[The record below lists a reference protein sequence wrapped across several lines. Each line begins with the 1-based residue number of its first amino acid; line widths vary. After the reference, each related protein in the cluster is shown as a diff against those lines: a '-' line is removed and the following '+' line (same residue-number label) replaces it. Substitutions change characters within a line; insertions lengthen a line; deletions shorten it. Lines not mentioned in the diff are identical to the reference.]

1 MGRISHWIIPFIT
14 LCLLVSVCR
23 AQTSP
28 VDSTDKVKNA
38 LINYY
43 KTYPREK
50 IFIHTN
56 AQVYTPG
63 QTIWYKVYSSAYGK
77 PSAISKIVY
86 VQLTD
91 SAGHII
97 TQNKLPLADG
107 FSHGNIDLSQKL
119 PSGWYQLRG
128 FTAWMMNFPTDNF
141 FSSKIYVGQVGDAVN
156 ATEPVEK
163 AQKYTIKFY
172 PEGGDLIDGNEGVIA
187 FKATGMNN
195 LPTSVYDTVIDD
207 TRQKIADITTIH
219 DGMGQF
225 SIAGNA
231 GRVYKAVVHFP
242 DSSIQTVTLPTFKS
256 EGVEMR
262 INNHGADNINMKL
275 SYTGSR
281 DKYSRLLLVAFQ
293 DNGVVVTYPIKLNHG
308 TNVFSIN
315 KKLFTTGIVRLSIFG
330 SNNVP
335 LAERIVFVNN
345 RDLADI
351 KLNANALSFG
361 AKGKNSIDI
370 QAVTADGT
378 AIQGNFSVSVRDYK
392 AAGEEEAFADNI
404 CSSFLVSS
412 ELRGSLYHPG
422 YYFQSN
428 ADSLQDQLD
437 LVMLTNGWRH
447 FSWDTLLNAKP
458 AKLQYAPERSQ
469 YIAGQIISKDKI
481 TGEKIKLIILNQDSS
496 KYIGLI
502 TPDSLGRFI
511 LRDYEHAGVSQLYV
525 EMVDSKNHI
534 KKATVKLLNT
544 FADSLKNQA
553 PQPFTADRQVPKNIV
568 SSLGTD
574 NAFDATHGKLLQTVV
589 IKGKKLT
596 PTDEEVNE
604 HVSPLYRSIQE
615 YTLDLVNHPAPDISI
630 FDYIKGRFPGLRI
643 IDTGGTTLSHM
654 AFIYLTT
661 STFRKVGTTEPYFY
675 LNESPATY
683 DEIKYINLHDVALI
697 RFLPPPVVFAPF
709 NGGNIG
715 AIMIYTRNNIDDR
728 KNMASDEVFDKYTFD
743 GYTITREFSSPDYS
757 IPANKNIADNRSTL
771 YWQPELKTNTNGE
784 ARFSFYNS
792 DNTNGYV
799 IIIQG
804 MDRDGHTGYLY
815 KIIHK

>member
-156 ATEPVEK
+156 ATEPVKK

-187 FKATGMNN
+187 FKATGLNN
-195 LPTSVYDTVIDD
+195 LPANVHGVVIDD

-225 SIAGNA
+225 TIAGNA

-315 KKLFTTGIVRLSIFG
+315 KKLFTMGIVRLSVFD

-345 RDLADI
+345 HDLADI
-351 KLNANALSFG
+351 KLNANTLSFG
-361 AKGKNSIDI
+361 AKGKNSMNI
-370 QAVTADGT
+370 QAITADGT

-392 AAGEEEAFADNI
+392 TAGEEEAFADNI

-412 ELRGSLYHPG
+412 ELRGNLYHPG

-447 FSWDTLLNAKP
+447 FSWDTLLNARTT
-458 AKLQYAPERSQ
+458 KLKYAPERSQ

-481 TGEKIKLIILNQDSS
+481 TGEKIKLIIINQDSS

-511 LRDYEHAGVSQLYV
+511 LRDYEHKGVSQLFV
-525 EMVDSKNHI
+525 ETVDSKNHI
-534 KKATVKLLNT
+534 KKATVRLLNT
-544 FADSLKNQA
+544 FADSLKNQT
-553 PQPFTADRQVPKNIV
+553 PEPFIVEWPVPKSIV

-574 NAFDATHGKLLQTVV
+574 SSFDATHGKLLQTVV

-596 PTDEEVNE
+596 PTDEEINE
-604 HVSPLYRSIQE
+604 HVSPLYHSIQE
-615 YTLDLVNHPAPDISI
+615 YTLDLVNHPAPDESLL
-630 FDYIKGRFPGLRI
+630 DYIQGRFPGLQI
-643 IDTGGTTLSHM
+643 HGDTS
-654 AFIYLTT
+654 FIYLST
-661 STFRKVGTTEPYFY
+661 STLRAQPQPYVY
-675 LNESPATY
+675 L
-683 DEIKYINLHDVALI
+683 DEKPISSIKQVEYINLHNVALI
-697 RFLPPPVVFAPF
+697 RFIPPPVGFAPY
-709 NGGNIG
+709 NGGSVG
-715 AIMIYTRNNIDDR
+715 AIMIYTRNNIDDL
-728 KNMASDEVFDKYTFD
+728 KNMASDEVFDQYTFN